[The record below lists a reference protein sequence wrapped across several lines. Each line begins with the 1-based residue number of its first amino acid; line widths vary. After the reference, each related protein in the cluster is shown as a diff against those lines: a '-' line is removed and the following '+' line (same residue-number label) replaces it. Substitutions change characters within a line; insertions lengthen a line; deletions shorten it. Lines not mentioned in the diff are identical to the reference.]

1 MTNRSESSSLG
12 EFELIRRYFTPSHL
26 PEQVLIG
33 VGDDC
38 AVLAL
43 PAGEML
49 VVSVD
54 TQLPAVHFPADAH
67 PSDIAS
73 RVLRCAASDLAA
85 MGATPLGF
93 TLALTLPTIDEV
105 WLAAFSSGLLE
116 TAQKLRCPLIGGDT
130 TRGALCISIQVH
142 GSVPAEKILRRS
154 GAQVGDQVWVSGSVG
169 DGAAALAFL
178 EKRVQFSQQ
187 AEHYLQQRFY
197 QPAVDFDF
205 AVQLRALASACIDV
219 SDGLLADLAHI
230 CAASGVGAR
239 IFCEALPIAS
249 VWRDSVTQQQARQW
263 ALSGGDDYRL
273 CFTAPPQH
281 SAALRVLDHV
291 FCVGEIVAEY
301 GVVAYDAEH
310 NLVELSANG
319 FQHF

>member
-43 PAGEML
+43 PAGEVL
-49 VVSVD
+49 AVSVD

-93 TLALTLPTIDEV
+93 TLALTLPAVDES
-105 WLAAFSSGLLE
+105 WLAAFSQGLLA
-116 TAQKLRCPLIGGDT
+116 TAQQLHCPLIGGDT

-154 GAQVGDQVWVSGSVG
+154 GAQVGDQVWVSGTLG
-169 DGAAALAFL
+169 DGAAALALL
-178 EKRVQFSQQ
+178 EKRQ
-187 AEHYLQQRFY
+187 AFGDDEKKYLLQRFY
-197 QPAVDFDF
+197 QPEINFDLS
-205 AVQLRALASACIDV
+205 VRLRNYASACIDV
-219 SDGLLADLAHI
+219 SDGLLADLAHV
-230 CAASGVGAR
+230 CTASGVGAR

-249 VWRDSVTQQQARQW
+249 VWQDSVTQQQARQW

-291 FCVGEIVAEY
+291 FCVGEIVAEH
-301 GVVAYDAEH
+301 GVVACDAEH
-310 NLVELSANG
+310 NLVELPANG

>member
-26 PEQVLIG
+26 SEHILLG

-38 AVLAL
+38 AVLSL
-43 PAGEML
+43 PAGEVL
-49 VVSVD
+49 AVSID
-54 TQLPAVHFPADAH
+54 TQLPAVHFPTDAK
-67 PSDIAS
+67 PADIAA

-93 TLALTLPTIDEV
+93 TLALTLPAVDEF
-105 WLAAFSSGLLE
+105 WLTAFSAGLLE
-116 TAQKLRCPLIGGDT
+116 TAQQLRCPLIGGDT
-130 TRGALCISIQVH
+130 TRGALCLSIQVH
-142 GSVPAEKILRRS
+142 GSVPPAQILRRS
-154 GAQVGDQVWVSGSVG
+154 GAQVGDKVWVSGSLG
-169 DGAAALAFL
+169 DGAAALALL
-178 EKRVQFSQQ
+178 EKRMQFSSS
-187 AEHYLQQRFY
+187 AAHYLQQRFY
-197 QPAVDFDF
+197 QPVIDFELAVR
-205 AVQLRALASACIDV
+205 LRALASACIDV
-219 SDGLLADLAHI
+219 SDGLRADLAHI
-230 CAASGVGAR
+230 CTASGVGAR